1 MSKVAINPEALFP
14 SDQYGFSQVV
24 VAEGRKTI
32 YLSGQVAWD
41 AKQEIGQATD
51 VGAQARR
58 AMENV
63 EIGVKAAGGARKDIV
78 SLRIYV
84 VGEHIHN
91 VLPIREALL
100 GFFPADHLPT
110 TTWIGVTA
118 LASKD
123 FLIEIEAIAVLD

>member
-1 MSKVAINPEALFP
+1 MSKAYLNPNGLFSSQP
-14 SDQYGFSQVV
+14 YGFSQVV
-24 VAEGRKTI
+24 AAEGKRTI

-41 AKQEIGQATD
+41 RKQGIVGAGD
-51 VGAQARR
+51 LGAQATKVL
-58 AMENV
+58 ENV
-63 EIGVKAAGGARKDIV
+63 EIGVKAAGGTRKDIV

-91 VLPIREALL
+91 GLPIREALH
-100 GFFPADHLPT
+100 GFFPPDHLPA

-123 FLIEIEAIAVLD
+123 FLIEIEAIAVLN